1 MLSCCAVPPATD
13 LVHYIPPLEP
23 VKVSTI
29 LSQIAKVR
37 SDVKAVGGI
46 ISWYKTTHDVCE
58 IWIVITLVG
67 AS

>member
-46 ISWYKTTHDVCE
+46 IS
-58 IWIVITLVG
+58 
-67 AS
+67 